1 MKKLSTF
8 EIRNFFLEYFQA
20 RKHQIVDSGSLVPA
34 DDPTLLFVN
43 AGMVQFKDVFLGL
56 EKRGYKRATTSQK
69 CLRVSG
75 KHNDLENVGPSPRH
89 HTFFEMLGNFSFGD
103 YFKRDAIQFAWDL
116 LVNEL
121 ELPLERLWFSVYTDD
136 DEAEEL
142 WRKVGAPA
150 ERILRFGKKDNWWSM
165 GDVGPCGPCS
175 EIHYYWGD
183 LEDQVGDG
191 VNVDDEYLEIWNLV
205 FMQYEQREPDGELI
219 PLPRPSVDTGMGLE
233 RLASILQGKDNNY
246 DTDAFTPIMD
256 RIQAMLG
263 HSDAQRQEHLVGYR
277 VIADH
282 GRAITFLISDG
293 VMPGNEGRDY
303 VVRMILRRAAR
314 FGKQIG
320 FEEPFLAE
328 ICRVV
333 IAEFGAHYTVLQGNE
348 DFILQTVTAEEE
360 RFQRTLEAGL
370 NRLGEVIESMKGD
383 YTSVEE
389 TLKRTVLQAQQ
400 LYTTIDFEQIVGSSQ
415 GVEQAYLDSLRE
427 SLKSSSDQ
435 WKSVSDAIVEAA
447 GNAQAWNQQS
457 VAAILRNYGSNI
469 GSVEESLR
477 QAYAGPMESLLLA
490 AQNAQ
495 KDQKRLAEDLQQ
507 QHDELIR
514 RMSDAWNWVIPGK
527 DAFRLWDTY
536 GFPLDITRDVAKD
549 EGFDVEEEDYL
560 EALQQQRQQSGSDQ
574 AGLAAD
580 VSVYVTMLEDL
591 RARALLDADGV
602 KQLIYEDAE
611 DADTVVIGLL
621 KEGRAVEQAHAGE
634 EVEVILP
641 ETPFYVE
648 SGGQVSDTG
657 EIEYFPD
664 GMERP
669 AWRVRVRMMRRP
681 IPGLVVHVGE
691 VGSGTVQVGDPAYA
705 LIDTER
711 RWDIMRNHT
720 ATHLLHAELRAQL
733 GAHVRQ
739 RGSLVAPDRLRFD
752 FSHQQPVSAEEL
764 SAIEQAANAAV
775 LANDAVKD
783 RWTDF
788 DRAVG
793 EGALAF
799 FEEKYGDTVRVISIG
814 DGGDALSQ
822 ELCGGTHVGTT
833 GEIGPFVITSEGSSA
848 AGVRRIE
855 ALTGRAAQALSA
867 DRMAA
872 LNAAAASLRVQ
883 PERTAE
889 AVQRLQEQNRQLERQ
904 LEQLRA
910 ELARQQSERL
920 LSHAVRLN
928 GLSILAEQV
937 EVSDVD
943 TLRQMTDWFRD
954 RLGSSVVVL
963 GSVINDKPMLVAAAT
978 ADAIEKGIH
987 AGNLVR
993 DAAKIVGG
1001 GGGGRPNM
1009 AQAGGRHADKLPE
1022 ALGQV
1027 AGWVE
1032 EKMG

>member
-142 WRKVGAPA
+142 WRKVGAPP
-150 ERILRFGKKDNWWSM
+150 ERILRFGKKDNWWAM

-205 FMQYEQREPDGELI
+205 FMQYEQREPGGELI

-314 FGKQIG
+314 FGKMIG

-560 EALQQQRQQSGSDQ
+560 EALEHQRQQSGSDQ
-574 AGLAAD
+574 AGMAAD

-621 KEGRAVEQAHAGE
+621 KDGRAVEQAHAGE

-669 AWRVRVRMMRRP
+669 AWGVRVRMMRRP

-752 FSHQQPVSAEEL
+752 FSHPQPVSADQL
-764 SAIEQAANAAV
+764 KAIEQAANAAV

>member
-1 MKKLSTF
+1 MKKRSTF
-8 EIRNFFLEYFQA
+8 EIRKFFLEYFQA

-142 WRKVGAPA
+142 WRKVGAPPK
-150 ERILRFGKKDNWWSM
+150 RILRFGKKDNWWAM

-314 FGKQIG
+314 FGKMIG

-360 RFQRTLEAGL
+360 RFQRALNAGL
-370 NRLGEVIESMKGD
+370 ALLDGLLERL
-383 YTSVEE
+383 
-389 TLKRTVLQAQQ
+389 R
-400 LYTTIDFEQIVGSSQ
+400 
-415 GVEQAYLDSLRE
+415 
-427 SLKSSSDQ
+427 
-435 WKSVSDAIVEAA
+435 A
-447 GNAQAWNQQS
+447 G
-457 VAAILRNYGSNI
+457 GT
-469 GSVEESLR
+469 G
-477 QAYAGPMESLLLA
+477 
-490 AQNAQ
+490 
-495 KDQKRLAEDLQQ
+495 
-507 QHDELIR
+507 
-514 RMSDAWNWVIPGK
+514 VIPGE

-536 GFPLDITRDVAKD
+536 GFPLDITRDVAQENGFSVD
-549 EGFDVEEEDYL
+549 EAGYL
-560 EALQQQRQQSGSDQ
+560 EALEQQRQQSGSDQ

-621 KEGRAVEQAHAGE
+621 KDGRAVEQAHAGE

-669 AWRVRVRMMRRP
+669 AWRVRVQTMRRP

-691 VGSGTVQVGDPAYA
+691 VTSGTVQVGDPAYA

-752 FSHQQPVSAEEL
+752 FSHPQPVSADQL
-764 SAIEQAANAAV
+764 SAIEHAANAAV

-883 PERTAE
+883 PERTAQ
-889 AVQRLQEQNRQLERQ
+889 AVLRLQEQNRQLERQ

>member
-1 MKKLSTF
+1 MKSRSTF
-8 EIRNFFLEYFQA
+8 EIRRLFLEYFQD
-20 RKHQIVDSGSLVPA
+20 RNHQIVDSGSLVPA

-56 EKRGYKRATTSQK
+56 EKRGYNRATTSQK

-116 LVNEL
+116 LVNQL
-121 ELPLERLWFSVYTDD
+121 GLTLDRLWFSVYTDD

-142 WRKVGAPA
+142 WRKVGAPTD
-150 ERILRFGKKDNWWSM
+150 RILRFGKKDNWWAM

-183 LEDQVGDG
+183 LEDQVADG

-219 PLPRPSVDTGMGLE
+219 PLPRPSVDTGAGLE

-246 DTDAFTPIMD
+246 DTDAFTPIME
-256 RIQAMLG
+256 RIQALLG
-263 HSDAQRQEHLVGYR
+263 HNDAQRKQHLVGYR

-333 IAEFGAHYTVLQGNE
+333 IAEFGAHYTALQANE

-360 RFQRTLEAGL
+360 RFQRALTSGL
-370 NRLGEVIESMKGD
+370 
-383 YTSVEE
+383 
-389 TLKRTVLQAQQ
+389 
-400 LYTTIDFEQIVGSSQ
+400 
-415 GVEQAYLDSLRE
+415 
-427 SLKSSSDQ
+427 
-435 WKSVSDAIVEAA
+435 
-447 GNAQAWNQQS
+447 
-457 VAAILRNYGSNI
+457 
-469 GSVEESLR
+469 
-477 QAYAGPMESLLLA
+477 SLLDGLME
-490 AQNAQ
+490 
-495 KDQKRLAEDLQQ
+495 RLRACDTRE
-507 QHDELIR
+507 
-514 RMSDAWNWVIPGK
+514 IPGE

-536 GFPLDITRDVAKD
+536 GFPLDITRDVAQENGFSVD
-549 EGFDVEEEDYL
+549 EDGYNAAL
-560 EALQQQRQQSGSDQ
+560 EKQRQQSGSDQ
-574 AGLAAD
+574 QGVAAD
-580 VSVYVTMLEDL
+580 LSLYVSLLEVL
-591 RARALLDADGV
+591 RGRNLLDDDGV
-602 KQLIYEDAE
+602 RHLIYEDAE
-611 DADTVVIGLL
+611 DADTTVIGLVKDGL
-621 KEGRAVEQAHAGE
+621 AVEQANAGD
-634 EVEVILP
+634 EVEVVLP

-657 EIEYFPD
+657 EIEYFPHE
-664 GMERP
+664 MEGP
-669 AWRVRVRMMRRP
+669 AWSVRVRTTRRP
-681 IPGLVVHVGE
+681 IPGLIVHVGE
-691 VGSGTVQVGDPAYA
+691 VSSGTVQVGDPAYA

-720 ATHLLHAELRAQL
+720 ATHLLHAELRGQL
-733 GAHVRQ
+733 GEHVRQ

-752 FSHQQPVSAEEL
+752 FSHPQPVSAEQL
-764 SAIEQAANAAV
+764 SAIEQAANQVV
-775 LANDAVKD
+775 LANYPVKD

-788 DRAVG
+788 DRAVA

-814 DGGDALSQ
+814 DSDDAFSQ

-855 ALTGRAAQALSA
+855 ALTGRAAQALLM
-867 DRMAA
+867 DRLDA
-872 LNAAAASLRVQ
+872 LNTVAASLRVQ
-883 PERTAE
+883 PEQTAE

-904 LEQLRA
+904 LEELRG
-910 ELARQQSERL
+910 ELARQQSENL
-920 LSHAVRLN
+920 LSHAVRVN
-928 GLSILAEQV
+928 SLSVLVEQV
-937 EVSDVD
+937 EASDVD

-954 RLGSSVVVL
+954 KLGSSVVVL
-963 GSVINDKPMLVAAAT
+963 GSVINEKPMLVAAAT
-978 ADAIEKGIH
+978 DDAIEKGIH

-1009 AQAGGRHADKLPE
+1009 AQAGGRHAHKLPE
-1022 ALGQV
+1022 ALGKV
-1027 AGWVE
+1027 AGLVE
-1032 EKMG
+1032 EMLG

>member
-8 EIRNFFLEYFQA
+8 EIRKFFLEYFQA

-142 WRKVGAPA
+142 WQKVGAPP
-150 ERILRFGKKDNWWSM
+150 ERILRFGKKDNWWAM

-205 FMQYEQREPDGELI
+205 FMQYEQREPGGELI

-314 FGKQIG
+314 FGKMIG

-360 RFQRTLEAGL
+360 RFQRALNAGL
-370 NRLGEVIESMKGD
+370 ALLDGLLERL
-383 YTSVEE
+383 
-389 TLKRTVLQAQQ
+389 R
-400 LYTTIDFEQIVGSSQ
+400 
-415 GVEQAYLDSLRE
+415 
-427 SLKSSSDQ
+427 
-435 WKSVSDAIVEAA
+435 A
-447 GNAQAWNQQS
+447 G
-457 VAAILRNYGSNI
+457 GT
-469 GSVEESLR
+469 G
-477 QAYAGPMESLLLA
+477 
-490 AQNAQ
+490 
-495 KDQKRLAEDLQQ
+495 
-507 QHDELIR
+507 
-514 RMSDAWNWVIPGK
+514 VIPGE

-536 GFPLDITRDVAKD
+536 GFPLDITRDVAQENGFSVD
-549 EGFDVEEEDYL
+549 EAGYL

-591 RARALLDADGV
+591 RGRGLLDADGV

-621 KEGRAVEQAHAGE
+621 KDGRAVEQAHAGE

-691 VGSGTVQVGDPAYA
+691 VGSGTVLVGDPAYA

-788 DRAVG
+788 DRAVD

-855 ALTGRAAQALSA
+855 ALTGRAAQALSV

>member
-1 MKKLSTF
+1 MKRLTTF
-8 EIRNFFLEYFQA
+8 EIRNYFLDYFQA
-20 RKHQIVDSGSLVPA
+20 RSHQIVDSGSLVPA

-43 AGMVQFKDVFLGL
+43 AGMVQFKDTFLGL
-56 EKRGYKRATTSQK
+56 EKRDYNRATTSQK

-103 YFKRDAIQFAWDL
+103 YFKEDAIRFAWDL
-116 LVNEL
+116 LVNDL
-121 ELPLERLWFSVYTDD
+121 GLTLDRLWFSVYTDD
-136 DEAEEL
+136 DEAEAL

-150 ERILRFGKKDNWWSM
+150 DRILRFGKKDNWWAM

-183 LEDQVGDG
+183 IEEQTAEG

-205 FMQYEQREPDGELI
+205 FMQYEQREPAGELI

-233 RLASILQGKDNNY
+233 RIASILQGKDNNY
-246 DTDAFTPIMD
+246 DTDAFTPILD
-256 RIQAMLG
+256 RIQSLLD
-263 HSDAQRQEHLVGYR
+263 HSDAQRQEHLTGYR

-314 FGKQIG
+314 FGKLIG
-320 FEEPFLAE
+320 FVEPFLAE
-328 ICRVV
+328 ICRIV
-333 IAEFGAHYTVLQGNE
+333 IAEYGGHYSVLRANE

-360 RFQRTLEAGL
+360 RFQRALSTGL
-370 NRLGEVIESMKGD
+370 
-383 YTSVEE
+383 
-389 TLKRTVLQAQQ
+389 
-400 LYTTIDFEQIVGSSQ
+400 
-415 GVEQAYLDSLRE
+415 
-427 SLKSSSDQ
+427 
-435 WKSVSDAIVEAA
+435 
-447 GNAQAWNQQS
+447 
-457 VAAILRNYGSNI
+457 
-469 GSVEESLR
+469 
-477 QAYAGPMESLLLA
+477 SLLDGLMA
-490 AQNAQ
+490 
-495 KDQKRLAEDLQQ
+495 RLRAGGAREISG
-507 QHDELIR
+507 E
-514 RMSDAWNWVIPGK
+514 

-536 GFPLDITRDVAKD
+536 GFPLDITRDVAQENGFSVD
-549 EGFDVEEEDYL
+549 EAGYETAL
-560 EALQQQRQQSGSDQ
+560 EQQRQQSGSEQ
-574 AGLAAD
+574 QGMAAD
-580 VSVYVTMLEDL
+580 VSVYVDL
-591 RARALLDADGV
+591 LGALRDRGLVDAQGV
-602 KQLIYEDAE
+602 RQLIYEDEE
-611 DADTVVIGLL
+611 DADTTVIGLV
-621 KEGRAVEQAHAGE
+621 KDGEAVEQVNAGE
-634 EVEVILP
+634 EVEVVLP

-657 EIEYFPD
+657 EIEFYPD
-664 GMERP
+664 GMERA
-669 AWRVRVRMMRRP
+669 AWSVDVRTARRP
-681 IPGLVVHVGE
+681 IPGLIVHTGKVA
-691 VGSGTVQVGDPAYA
+691 SGTVQVGDPAYA

-720 ATHLLHAELRAQL
+720 GTHLLHAELRAQL
-733 GAHVRQ
+733 GEHVRQ
-739 RGSLVAPDRLRFD
+739 RGSLVAPGRLRFD
-752 FSHQQPVSAEEL
+752 FSHPQPVSAEEL
-764 SAIEQAANAAV
+764 GAIEQAANGAV
-775 LANDAVKD
+775 LANYAVQD

-788 DRAVG
+788 DRAVS

-814 DGGDALSQ
+814 DSEETVSQ

-833 GEIGPFVITSEGSSA
+833 GEIGPFVITGEGSSA

-855 ALTGRAAQALSA
+855 AVTGRKAQALLA
-867 DRMAA
+867 ERLAA
-872 LNAAAASLRVQ
+872 LGQVASSLRVQ
-883 PERTAE
+883 PEQAAD
-889 AVQRLQEQNRQLERQ
+889 AVQRLQDQNRQLERQ
-904 LEQLRA
+904 LERMRGEA
-910 ELARQQSERL
+910 ARQQSESL
-920 LSHAVRLN
+920 LGHAVRLD

-937 EVSDVD
+937 EASDVD

-963 GSVINDKPMLVAAAT
+963 GSVINEKPMLVAAAT
-978 ADAIEKGIH
+978 DDAIEKGIH

-993 DAAKIVGG
+993 DAARIVGG

-1032 EKMG
+1032 EKLG

>member
-1 MKKLSTF
+1 MKKLTTF
-8 EIRNFFLEYFQA
+8 EIRKFFLDYFQA
-20 RKHQIVDSGSLVPA
+20 RNHQIVDSGSLVPA

-56 EKRGYKRATTSQK
+56 EKRGYNRATTSQK

-103 YFKRDAIQFAWDL
+103 YFKEDAIKFAWEL

-121 ELPLERLWFSVYTDD
+121 GLSLDRLWFSVYTDD
-136 DEAEEL
+136 DEAEAL

-150 ERILRFGKKDNWWSM
+150 ERILRFGKKDNWWAM

-183 LEDQVGDG
+183 IEEQTAEG

-205 FMQYEQREPDGELI
+205 FMQYEQREPEGELI

-233 RLASILQGKDNNY
+233 RIASILQGKDNNY

-256 RIQAMLG
+256 RIQALLG
-263 HSDAQRQEHLVGYR
+263 HSDAQRQEHLTGYR

-314 FGKQIG
+314 FGKLIG

-333 IAEFGAHYTVLQGNE
+333 IAEYGAHYSVLQANE
-348 DFILQTVTAEEE
+348 DFILQTVTADEE
-360 RFQRTLEAGL
+360 RFQRALSTGL
-370 NRLGEVIESMKGD
+370 
-383 YTSVEE
+383 
-389 TLKRTVLQAQQ
+389 
-400 LYTTIDFEQIVGSSQ
+400 
-415 GVEQAYLDSLRE
+415 
-427 SLKSSSDQ
+427 
-435 WKSVSDAIVEAA
+435 
-447 GNAQAWNQQS
+447 
-457 VAAILRNYGSNI
+457 
-469 GSVEESLR
+469 
-477 QAYAGPMESLLLA
+477 SLLDGLMA
-490 AQNAQ
+490 
-495 KDQKRLAEDLQQ
+495 RLRAGGTREISG
-507 QHDELIR
+507 E
-514 RMSDAWNWVIPGK
+514 

-536 GFPLDITRDVAKD
+536 GFPLDITRDVAQENGFNVD
-549 EGFDVEEEDYL
+549 EAGYATAL
-560 EALQQQRQQSGSDQ
+560 ERQRQQSGSEQ
-574 AGLAAD
+574 RGMAAD
-580 VSVYVTMLEDL
+580 VSVYVDLLEAL
-591 RARALLDADGV
+591 RRRGLVGADGV
-602 KQLIYEDAE
+602 RHLIYEDEE
-611 DADTVVIGLL
+611 DADTTVIGLV
-621 KEGRAVEQAHAGE
+621 KDGEAVEQVHAGD
-634 EVEVILP
+634 EVEVVLP

-648 SGGQVSDTG
+648 SGGQVSDKG
-657 EIEYFPD
+657 EIEFFPD
-664 GMERP
+664 GMERA
-669 AWRVRVRMMRRP
+669 AWSVDVRSARRP
-681 IPGLVVHVGE
+681 IPGLIVHAGE
-691 VGSGTVQVGDPAYA
+691 VGRGTVQVGDPAYA

-720 ATHLLHAELRAQL
+720 ATHVLHAELRVQL
-733 GAHVRQ
+733 GEHVRQ
-739 RGSLVAPDRLRFD
+739 RGSLVAQERLRFD
-752 FSHQQPVSAEEL
+752 FSHPQPVSAEEL
-764 SAIEQAANAAV
+764 GAIEQAANGAV
-775 LANDAVKD
+775 LANYAVQD
-783 RWTDF
+783 RWTSF
-788 DRAVG
+788 DRAVAD
-793 EGALAF
+793 GALAF
-799 FEEKYGDTVRVISIG
+799 FEEKYGDSVRVISVG
-814 DGGDALSQ
+814 DGEETVSQ

-833 GEIGPFVITSEGSSA
+833 GEIGPFVITGEGSSA

-855 ALTGRAAQALSA
+855 AVTGRAAQALQA
-867 DRMAA
+867 GRMAA
-872 LNAAAASLRVQ
+872 LGAVASSLRVQ
-883 PERTAE
+883 PEQAPE

-904 LEQLRA
+904 LERMRGEA
-910 ELARQQSERL
+910 ARQQSERL
-920 LSHAVRLN
+920 LGHAVRLD

-937 EVSDVD
+937 EASDVD

-963 GSVINDKPMLVAAAT
+963 GSVINEKPMLVAAAT
-978 ADAIEKGIH
+978 EDAIEKGIH

-1009 AQAGGRHADKLPE
+1009 AQAGGRHVDKLPE

-1032 EKMG
+1032 EKLG

>member
-8 EIRNFFLEYFQA
+8 EIRKFFLEYFQA

-142 WRKVGAPA
+142 WQKVGAPP
-150 ERILRFGKKDNWWSM
+150 ERILRFGKKDNWWAM

-205 FMQYEQREPDGELI
+205 FMQYEQREPGGELI

-314 FGKQIG
+314 FGKMIG

-360 RFQRTLEAGL
+360 RFQRALNAGL
-370 NRLGEVIESMKGD
+370 ALLDGLLERLRADGTG
-383 YTSVEE
+383 
-389 TLKRTVLQAQQ
+389 
-400 LYTTIDFEQIVGSSQ
+400 
-415 GVEQAYLDSLRE
+415 
-427 SLKSSSDQ
+427 
-435 WKSVSDAIVEAA
+435 
-447 GNAQAWNQQS
+447 
-457 VAAILRNYGSNI
+457 
-469 GSVEESLR
+469 
-477 QAYAGPMESLLLA
+477 
-490 AQNAQ
+490 
-495 KDQKRLAEDLQQ
+495 
-507 QHDELIR
+507 
-514 RMSDAWNWVIPGK
+514 VIPGE

-536 GFPLDITRDVAKD
+536 GFPLDITRDVAQENGFSVD
-549 EGFDVEEEDYL
+549 EAGYL

-591 RARALLDADGV
+591 RARALLDASGV

-621 KEGRAVEQAHAGE
+621 KDGRAVEQAHAGE

-669 AWRVRVRMMRRP
+669 AWRVCVQTMRRP

-691 VGSGTVQVGDPAYA
+691 VTSGTVQVGDPAYA

-788 DRAVG
+788 DRAVD

-855 ALTGRAAQALSA
+855 ALTGRAAQALSV

>member
-1 MKKLSTF
+1 MKRLTTF
-8 EIRNFFLEYFQA
+8 EIRNYFLDYFQA
-20 RKHQIVDSGSLVPA
+20 RSHQIVDSGSLVPA

-43 AGMVQFKDVFLGL
+43 AGMVQFKDTFLGL
-56 EKRGYKRATTSQK
+56 EKRDYNRATTSQK

-103 YFKRDAIQFAWDL
+103 YFKEDAIRFAWDL
-116 LVNEL
+116 LVNDL
-121 ELPLERLWFSVYTDD
+121 GLTLDRLWFSVYTDD
-136 DEAEEL
+136 DEAEAL

-150 ERILRFGKKDNWWSM
+150 DRILRFGKKDNWWAM

-183 LEDQVGDG
+183 IEEQTAEG

-205 FMQYEQREPDGELI
+205 FMQYEQREPEGELI

-233 RLASILQGKDNNY
+233 RIASILQGKDNNY
-246 DTDAFTPIMD
+246 DTDAFTPILD
-256 RIQAMLG
+256 RIQALLG
-263 HSDAQRQEHLVGYR
+263 HSDAQRQEHLTGYR

-314 FGKQIG
+314 FGKLIG
-320 FEEPFLAE
+320 FVEPFLAE

-333 IAEFGAHYTVLQGNE
+333 IAEYGGHYSVLRANE

-360 RFQRTLEAGL
+360 RFQRALSTGL
-370 NRLGEVIESMKGD
+370 
-383 YTSVEE
+383 
-389 TLKRTVLQAQQ
+389 
-400 LYTTIDFEQIVGSSQ
+400 
-415 GVEQAYLDSLRE
+415 
-427 SLKSSSDQ
+427 
-435 WKSVSDAIVEAA
+435 
-447 GNAQAWNQQS
+447 
-457 VAAILRNYGSNI
+457 
-469 GSVEESLR
+469 
-477 QAYAGPMESLLLA
+477 SLLDGLMA
-490 AQNAQ
+490 
-495 KDQKRLAEDLQQ
+495 RLRAGGAREISG
-507 QHDELIR
+507 E
-514 RMSDAWNWVIPGK
+514 

-536 GFPLDITRDVAKD
+536 GFPLDITRDVAQENGFSVD
-549 EGFDVEEEDYL
+549 EAGYETAL
-560 EALQQQRQQSGSDQ
+560 EQQRQQSGSEQ
-574 AGLAAD
+574 QGMAAD
-580 VSVYVTMLEDL
+580 VSVYVDL
-591 RARALLDADGV
+591 MESLRGQSLLGAEGV
-602 KQLIYEDAE
+602 RQLIYEDEE
-611 DADTVVIGLL
+611 DADTTVIGLV
-621 KEGRAVEQAHAGE
+621 KDGVAVEQVNAGE
-634 EVEVILP
+634 EVEVVLP

-657 EIEYFPD
+657 EIEFYPD
-664 GMERP
+664 GMERA
-669 AWRVRVRMMRRP
+669 AWSVDVRTARRP
-681 IPGLVVHVGE
+681 IPGLIVHTGKVA
-691 VGSGTVQVGDPAYA
+691 SGTVQVGDPAYA

-720 ATHLLHAELRAQL
+720 GTHLLHAELRAQL
-733 GAHVRQ
+733 GEHVRQ
-739 RGSLVAPDRLRFD
+739 RGSLVAPERLRFD
-752 FSHQQPVSAEEL
+752 FSHPQPVSSEEL
-764 SAIEQAANAAV
+764 GAIEQAANGAV
-775 LANDAVKD
+775 LANYAVQG

-788 DRAVG
+788 DRAVS

-814 DGGDALSQ
+814 DSEETVSQ

-833 GEIGPFVITSEGSSA
+833 GEIGPFVITGEGSSA

-855 ALTGRAAQALSA
+855 AVTGRTAQELLAE
-867 DRMAA
+867 RMAA
-872 LNAAAASLRVQ
+872 LDQVASSLRVQ
-883 PERTAE
+883 PEQAAD
-889 AVQRLQEQNRQLERQ
+889 AVQRMQEQNRQLERQ
-904 LEQLRA
+904 LERMRGEA
-910 ELARQQSERL
+910 ARQQSESL
-920 LSHAVRLN
+920 LGHAVRLD

-937 EVSDVD
+937 EASDVD

-963 GSVINDKPMLVAAAT
+963 GSVINEKPMLVAAAT
-978 ADAIEKGIH
+978 DDAIEKGIH

-993 DAAKIVGG
+993 DAARIVGG

-1032 EKMG
+1032 EKLG

>member
-1 MKKLSTF
+1 M
-8 EIRNFFLEYFQA
+8 
-20 RKHQIVDSGSLVPA
+20 
-34 DDPTLLFVN
+34 
-43 AGMVQFKDVFLGL
+43 
-56 EKRGYKRATTSQK
+56 
-69 CLRVSG
+69 SG

-142 WRKVGAPA
+142 WRKVGAPP
-150 ERILRFGKKDNWWSM
+150 ERILRFGKKDNWWAM

-314 FGKQIG
+314 FGKMIG

-360 RFQRTLEAGL
+360 RFQRALNAGL
-370 NRLGEVIESMKGD
+370 ALLDGLLERL
-383 YTSVEE
+383 
-389 TLKRTVLQAQQ
+389 R
-400 LYTTIDFEQIVGSSQ
+400 
-415 GVEQAYLDSLRE
+415 
-427 SLKSSSDQ
+427 
-435 WKSVSDAIVEAA
+435 A
-447 GNAQAWNQQS
+447 G
-457 VAAILRNYGSNI
+457 GT
-469 GSVEESLR
+469 G
-477 QAYAGPMESLLLA
+477 
-490 AQNAQ
+490 
-495 KDQKRLAEDLQQ
+495 
-507 QHDELIR
+507 
-514 RMSDAWNWVIPGK
+514 VIPGE

-536 GFPLDITRDVAKD
+536 GFPLDITRDVAQENGFSVD
-549 EGFDVEEEDYL
+549 EAGYL

-621 KEGRAVEQAHAGE
+621 KDGRAVEQAHAGE

-669 AWRVRVRMMRRP
+669 AWRVCVQTMRRP

-691 VGSGTVQVGDPAYA
+691 VTSGTVQVGDPAYA

-752 FSHQQPVSAEEL
+752 FSHPQPVSADQL

>member
-1 MKKLSTF
+1 MKRLTTF
-8 EIRNFFLEYFQA
+8 EIRNYFLDYFQA
-20 RKHQIVDSGSLVPA
+20 RSHQIVDSGSLVPA

-43 AGMVQFKDVFLGL
+43 AGMVQFKDTFLGL
-56 EKRGYKRATTSQK
+56 EKRDYNRATTSQK

-103 YFKRDAIQFAWDL
+103 YFKEDAIRFAWDL
-116 LVNEL
+116 LVNDL
-121 ELPLERLWFSVYTDD
+121 GLTLDRLWFSVYTDD
-136 DEAEEL
+136 DEAEAL

-150 ERILRFGKKDNWWSM
+150 DRILRFGKKDNWWAM

-183 LEDQVGDG
+183 IEEQTAEG

-205 FMQYEQREPDGELI
+205 FMQYEQREPEGELI

-233 RLASILQGKDNNY
+233 RIASILQGKDNNY
-246 DTDAFTPIMD
+246 DTDAFTPILD
-256 RIQAMLG
+256 RIQALLD
-263 HSDAQRQEHLVGYR
+263 HSDAQRQEHLTGYR

-314 FGKQIG
+314 FGKLIG
-320 FEEPFLAE
+320 FVEPFLAE
-328 ICRVV
+328 ICRIV
-333 IAEFGAHYTVLQGNE
+333 IAEYGGHYSVLRANE

-360 RFQRTLEAGL
+360 RFQRALSTGL
-370 NRLGEVIESMKGD
+370 
-383 YTSVEE
+383 
-389 TLKRTVLQAQQ
+389 
-400 LYTTIDFEQIVGSSQ
+400 
-415 GVEQAYLDSLRE
+415 
-427 SLKSSSDQ
+427 
-435 WKSVSDAIVEAA
+435 
-447 GNAQAWNQQS
+447 
-457 VAAILRNYGSNI
+457 
-469 GSVEESLR
+469 
-477 QAYAGPMESLLLA
+477 SLLDGLMA
-490 AQNAQ
+490 
-495 KDQKRLAEDLQQ
+495 RLRAGGAREISG
-507 QHDELIR
+507 E
-514 RMSDAWNWVIPGK
+514 

-536 GFPLDITRDVAKD
+536 GFPLDITRDVAQENGFSVD
-549 EGFDVEEEDYL
+549 EAGYETAL
-560 EALQQQRQQSGSDQ
+560 EQQRQQSGSEQ
-574 AGLAAD
+574 QGMAAD
-580 VSVYVTMLEDL
+580 VSVYVDL
-591 RARALLDADGV
+591 LGALRDRGLVDAQGV
-602 KQLIYEDAE
+602 RQLIYEDEE
-611 DADTVVIGLL
+611 DADTTVIGLV
-621 KEGRAVEQAHAGE
+621 KDGEAVEQVNAGE
-634 EVEVILP
+634 EVEVVLP

-657 EIEYFPD
+657 EIEFYPD
-664 GMERP
+664 GMERA
-669 AWRVRVRMMRRP
+669 AWSVDVRTARRP
-681 IPGLVVHVGE
+681 IPGLIVHTGKVA
-691 VGSGTVQVGDPAYA
+691 SGTVQVGDPAYA

-720 ATHLLHAELRAQL
+720 GTHLLHAELRAQL
-733 GAHVRQ
+733 GEHVRQ
-739 RGSLVAPDRLRFD
+739 RGSLVAPGRLRFD
-752 FSHQQPVSAEEL
+752 FSHPQPVSAEEL
-764 SAIEQAANAAV
+764 GAIEQAANGAV
-775 LANDAVKD
+775 LANYAVQD

-788 DRAVG
+788 GRAVS

-814 DGGDALSQ
+814 DSEETVSQ

-833 GEIGPFVITSEGSSA
+833 GEIGPFVITGEGSSA

-855 ALTGRAAQALSA
+855 AVTGRKAQALLA
-867 DRMAA
+867 ERLAA
-872 LNAAAASLRVQ
+872 LGQVASSLRVQ
-883 PERTAE
+883 PEQAAD
-889 AVQRLQEQNRQLERQ
+889 AVQRLQDQNRQLERQ
-904 LEQLRA
+904 LERMRGEA
-910 ELARQQSERL
+910 ARQQSESL
-920 LSHAVRLN
+920 LGHAVRLD

-937 EVSDVD
+937 EASDVD

-963 GSVINDKPMLVAAAT
+963 GSVINEKPMLVAAAT
-978 ADAIEKGIH
+978 DDAIEKGIH

-993 DAAKIVGG
+993 DAARIVGG

-1032 EKMG
+1032 EKLG

>member
-8 EIRNFFLEYFQA
+8 EIRKFFLEYFQA

-142 WRKVGAPA
+142 WRKVGAPP
-150 ERILRFGKKDNWWSM
+150 ERILRFGKKDNWWAM

-205 FMQYEQREPDGELI
+205 FMQYEQREPGGELI

-360 RFQRTLEAGL
+360 RFQRALNAGL
-370 NRLGEVIESMKGD
+370 ALLDGLLERL
-383 YTSVEE
+383 
-389 TLKRTVLQAQQ
+389 R
-400 LYTTIDFEQIVGSSQ
+400 
-415 GVEQAYLDSLRE
+415 
-427 SLKSSSDQ
+427 
-435 WKSVSDAIVEAA
+435 A
-447 GNAQAWNQQS
+447 G
-457 VAAILRNYGSNI
+457 GT
-469 GSVEESLR
+469 G
-477 QAYAGPMESLLLA
+477 
-490 AQNAQ
+490 
-495 KDQKRLAEDLQQ
+495 
-507 QHDELIR
+507 
-514 RMSDAWNWVIPGK
+514 VIPGE

-536 GFPLDITRDVAKD
+536 GFPLDITRDVAQENGFSVD
-549 EGFDVEEEDYL
+549 EAGYL

-591 RARALLDADGV
+591 RARALLDASGV

-621 KEGRAVEQAHAGE
+621 KDGRAVEQAHAGE

-669 AWRVRVRMMRRP
+669 AWRVCVQTMRRP

-691 VGSGTVQVGDPAYA
+691 VTSGTVQVGDPAYA

-752 FSHQQPVSAEEL
+752 FSHPQPVSADQL

-867 DRMAA
+867 DRLAA

-1032 EKMG
+1032 EKLG